1 MAAGRRGHGDGD
13 GAALGAAVG
22 RSVSALCGS
31 SDGRRRRQIWSPR
44 LAGVN
49 GDGLGRRRR
58 RSADLAGGWLAAAM
72 VADVAA
78 TKLATTAADC
88 GACRDASPRQEPRRH
103 EGGAAPSS
111 MLRL

>member
-1 MAAGRRGHGDGD
+1 MAAAGPSSSAPPRPGAGVATMAAGWRGHGDGD

-49 GDGLGRRRR
+49 GDGLVL
-58 RSADLAGGWLAAAM
+58 SLDEAF
-72 VADVAA
+72 
-78 TKLATTAADC
+78 
-88 GACRDASPRQEPRRH
+88 
-103 EGGAAPSS
+103 
-111 MLRL
+111 